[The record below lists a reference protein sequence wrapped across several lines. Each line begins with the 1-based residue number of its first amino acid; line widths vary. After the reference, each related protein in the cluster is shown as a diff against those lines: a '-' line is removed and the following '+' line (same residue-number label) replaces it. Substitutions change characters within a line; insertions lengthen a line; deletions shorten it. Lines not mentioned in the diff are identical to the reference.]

1 MTFNGSFRVIKV
13 AKDRIGAIVGKKGSV
28 KIEIE
33 SKCNVKLNIDG
44 ESGDVSVELKNNDAS
59 FDIGIF
65 KATEIITAIS
75 KGFSPERSYNLLKED
90 VILQFVDLREYSGK
104 SVNSLDRIKS
114 RIIGQ
119 SGKTRKNI
127 EDFTSVYLSVYGHF
141 VGFIGNYEETKL
153 AVDAIIMLCNGSSHK
168 SVYHMLEEYRRKKKQ
183 EKMELWENG
192 TFSK

>member
-28 KIEIE
+28 KLEIE

>member
-1 MTFNGSFRVIKV
+1 MTFNGSFKVIKV

-28 KIEIE
+28 KLEIE

-44 ESGDVSVELKNNDAS
+44 ESGDVSVELKNDDSS
-59 FDIGIF
+59 FNVGIF

-104 SVNSLDRIKS
+104 SANSLDRIKS

-119 SGKTRKNI
+119 SGKTRRNI
-127 EDFTSVYLSVYGHF
+127 EDFTGVYLSIYGHF

-153 AVDAIIMLCNGSSHK
+153 AVDAIIMLCRGSSHK

>member
-28 KIEIE
+28 KLEIE

-65 KATEIITAIS
+65 KAMEIITAIS

-90 VILQFVDLREYSGK
+90 IILQFVDLREYSGK

-153 AVDAIIMLCNGSSHK
+153 AVDAIIMLCRGSSHK

>member
-1 MTFNGSFRVIKV
+1 VTFNGSFRVIKV

-28 KIEIE
+28 KLEIE

-65 KATEIITAIS
+65 KAMEIITAIS

-90 VILQFVDLREYSGK
+90 IILQFVDLREYSGK

-153 AVDAIIMLCNGSSHK
+153 AVDAIIMLCRGSSHK